1 MSQSKSSYISH
12 LFTIRM
18 WPEAIGANQVEWRG
32 QVRHI
37 SSGQMYHFRD
47 WQSLME
53 FMENILSSNRSASES
68 ETRGEDYSIDGTGE

>member
-1 MSQSKSSYISH
+1 MSQSKSPYISH

-37 SSGQMYHFRD
+37 SSGQVYYFRD
-47 WQSLME
+47 WQLLITFLE
-53 FMENILSSNRSASES
+53 KILSSNHSASES
-68 ETRGEDYSIDGTGE
+68 ETRVGEVGIDGTGG